1 MNVKGSITEHN
12 PVIVKTGECNR
23 SSIYAAAD
31 EVIKASIISNLN
43 WYSHTPV
50 EEVKVTVKSGY
61 VELYGHV
68 QWMYQKMVIAAMVQK
83 IEGVMGII
91 NNIHVRLQYTDIH

>member
-1 MNVKGSITEHN
+1 V
-12 PVIVKTGECNR
+12 
-23 SSIYAAAD
+23 AD
-31 EVIKASIISNLN
+31 ETIKASILTNLT

-50 EEVKVTVKSGY
+50 EEVVVMVSSGY
-61 VELYGHV
+61 VELSGHV

-91 NNIHVRLQYTDIH
+91 NNIGVRLQSVG